1 MSWINKVAKHHK
13 EYVNTIKGFGEDFYA
28 EDLVQEMYVR
38 FITKNKEQ
46 QVMNKGEV
54 NRYYVYL
61 TLRSLFVDFYR
72 QKSKIIKINVNEILN
87 LEQIDEIE
95 QHEAFGS
102 LINKVSEEMNNWHHY
117 DRLLFQLY
125 KDSNMSMREIVL
137 ELEAKTQAS
146 GVILVRETRQPRIN
160 TILILH
166 EDVNKLKIIKNDV
179 NFDIL
184 PLKRIII

>member
-1 MSWINKVAKHHK
+1 MLVIRDLFMNWINKVAKYHK
-13 EYVNTIKGFGEDFYA
+13 EYINTIRGFGEDFYA
-28 EDLVQEMYVR
+28 EDLVQEMYLR

-54 NRYYVYL
+54 NRYYVFL

-72 QKSKIIKINVNEILN
+72 QKSRVIKVDITECLN

-102 LINKVSEEMNNWHHY
+102 LMNQVSKEMNNWHYY

-125 KDSNMSMREIVL
+125 KDTNMSMREIAQGTNISLKSIFGTLKHCKKRLKENVGEDYL
-137 ELEAKTQAS
+137 DFVNEDFEL
-146 GVILVRETRQPRIN
+146 
-160 TILILH
+160 
-166 EDVNKLKIIKNDV
+166 IK
-179 NFDIL
+179 
-184 PLKRIII
+184 